1 MFQNILFKGG
11 FLFLSK
17 NLTICQTRYYISTGL
32 KGMKIEDFGFTN
44 FSVYSCDEITG
55 THNLTEVNDEIGLIN
70 LAEQLAKLG

>member
-17 NLTICQTRYYISTGL
+17 NLTRCYISTGL
-32 KGMKIEDFGFTN
+32 KGMKIDDFGFTH

-55 THNLTEVNDEIGLIN
+55 TRNLTEVNDKIGLIN